1 MKKGKIAVMKT
12 ACAVALSI
20 GAVSFSYAADE
31 GELRLGV
38 GADYTRGT
46 YGTGT
51 ETTILSIPFSAR
63 YETDRWTYKLIVPWL
78 DVKAPANVVPG
89 VGRVDN
95 SGKPKR
101 RNFAGT
107 TSETGLG
114 DVVGAATY
122 NVWYNED
129 TEQGIDLTGRVKL
142 PTADAA
148 KGLGT
153 GSTDFGLQADLYRTF
168 DRTTLFGDVG
178 YTFFGHSDYVELK
191 NAVNYGI
198 GASQKMNERDSVG
211 ASVDGRQKASVGG
224 APQRELT
231 LFWNR
236 RLERDM
242 RFQAY
247 VLFGFANGS
256 PDFGLGVSAAKTF

>member
-1 MKKGKIAVMKT
+1 MKKGLVVG
-12 ACAVALSI
+12 CAFAFGI
-20 GAVSFSYAADE
+20 GAVSFSYAADDA
-31 GELRLGV
+31 ELRLGV

-46 YGTGT
+46 YGTGS
-51 ETTILSIPFSAR
+51 ESTTFSIPFTAR
-63 YETDRWTYKLIVPWL
+63 YELDRWTYKLTVPWL
-78 DVKAPANVVPG
+78 EVKAPANVVPG
-89 VGRVDN
+89 IGRVDN

-107 TSETGLG
+107 TSESGLG
-114 DVVGAATY
+114 DIVGAATY
-122 NVWYNED
+122 NVWYDDDLER
-129 TEQGIDLTGRVKL
+129 GLDLTGRVKL
-142 PTADAA
+142 PTADAG

-153 GSTDFGLQADLYRTF
+153 GSTDFGLQADTYRTF
-168 DRTTLFGDVG
+168 DQLTLFADVG

-191 NAVNYGI
+191 NAINYGI
-198 GASQKMNERDSVG
+198 GASRKMNERDSLG
-211 ASVDGRQKASVGG
+211 ASFDGRQKASVGG

-236 RLERDM
+236 KLERDT